1 MMTELSKEQ
10 SEKAD
15 YLLQIVCNSDDYI
28 KSKVAYDLFDSKEE
42 TLFVC
47 SILEKLS
54 LIDIIFSTEKDP
66 ISMIRWN
73 VETCH
78 FLKQGGFLEKYQK
91 IEKKQTSQP
100 IEKEKRQNAI
110 VSFIEKFWW
119 QILIPLIIGIVLI
132 FIEKGIV

>member
-1 MMTELSKEQ
+1 MTELSKEQ

-28 KSKVAYDLFDSKEE
+28 KSEVAYDLFDSKKE

-47 SILEKLS
+47 YILEKLS
-54 LIDIIFSTEKDP
+54 LIDVIFTTEKDP
-66 ISMIRWN
+66 IAMIRWT

-78 FLKQGGFLEKYQK
+78 FLKRGGFLKKYQE

-100 IEKEKRQNAI
+100 IENEKRQNATI
-110 VSFIEKFWW
+110 SFIEKFWW

-132 FIEKGIV
+132 FIDKGM